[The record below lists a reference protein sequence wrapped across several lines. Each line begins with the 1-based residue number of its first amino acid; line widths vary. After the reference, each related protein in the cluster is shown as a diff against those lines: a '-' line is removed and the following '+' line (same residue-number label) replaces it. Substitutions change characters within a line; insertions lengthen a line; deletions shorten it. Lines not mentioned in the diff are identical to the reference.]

1 MADELEYLNKQIAK
15 VYDSRVSTNETVLD
29 GEQHS
34 IKDDSIKQQL
44 KNNESKLN
52 SMDVIASYNTKKF
65 FEYNQQVVEWVVEL
79 YEKIN
84 YKVTRSGFGEIIL
97 DEKRIKKGMR
107 YTKDNY
113 ARKIAFAIIPDVL
126 KKGIQIGFHKK
137 HKNRPYD
144 TYTFAAPV
152 EINGM
157 RGNMAVVVRQD
168 GKNYYKAHQIVM
180 PDGTQMIIDEKRD
193 TAERAGG
200 VENNSGLSPT
210 DNVSI
215 DIIPDNS
222 NTVKGNSDST
232 GSHSIAVQNQRFF
245 FIFTTKKPS

>member
-1 MADELEYLNKQIAK
+1 
-15 VYDSRVSTNETVLD
+15 
-29 GEQHS
+29 
-34 IKDDSIKQQL
+34 
-44 KNNESKLN
+44 
-52 SMDVIASYNTKKF
+52 
-65 FEYNQQVVEWVVEL
+65 
-79 YEKIN
+79 
-84 YKVTRSGFGEIIL
+84 
-97 DEKRIKKGMR
+97 
-107 YTKDNY
+107 
-113 ARKIAFAIIPDVL
+113 
-126 KKGIQIGFHKK
+126 
-137 HKNRPYD
+137 
-144 TYTFAAPV
+144 
-152 EINGM
+152 M

-232 GSHSIAVQNQRFF
+232 GSHSIAVQNQWFF